1 MNKSFKKTSFIFAFT
16 WISICLFLAIFS
28 FFIIPDKTKNANT
41 QNPLIALKE
50 PGFSTLIY
58 SISKNSKK
66 ENTFSKYFLGS
77 DAFVTNESIR
87 TKEFL
92 EESNQY
98 LLKFEN
104 GKSKTISED
113 ESQKY
118 VKQKRYIFGTDK
130 YGRDLFSR
138 VVLGLRVSFLVG
150 LIAVLI
156 SLLLGITLGLMAG
169 YFGGWMDR
177 IVMFVINSLW
187 SIPTILLVFAIVIA
201 FGRSITVIFIAVGLT
216 MWIEVARLVRGLVL
230 QLKEKTY
237 IAAAETLGVNRR
249 NILFKHLLP
258 NLIGPV
264 AVLIAANFAIAI
276 LIEAGLSY
284 LGFGV
289 QPPTPSLGNLLNE
302 NYGYALSG
310 KTYMALIPALA
321 IMLLVLSFNLIGNTL
336 SNIFADNQT

>member
-1 MNKSFKKTSFIFAFT
+1 MNKDFKKIGFVFAST
-16 WISICLFLAIFS
+16 WILLCLFLAIFS
-28 FFIIPDKTKNANT
+28 FFIIPDKTKNANL
-41 QNPLIALKE
+41 QNSSIALRE
-50 PGFSTLIY
+50 PGFTALIY
-58 SISKNSKK
+58 SKVKANENQNFLQKK
-66 ENTFSKYFLGS
+66 FFGS
-77 DAFVTNESIR
+77 DALVSTETIKSQSFNKHTNEYNIQFSNE
-87 TKEFL
+87 KSEQLSHLDFL
-92 EESNQY
+92 
-98 LLKFEN
+98 
-104 GKSKTISED
+104 
-113 ESQKY
+113 KY
-118 VKQKRYIFGTDK
+118 VDKKKFIFGTDK

-138 VVLGLRVSFLVG
+138 VVLGLRVSFVVG
-150 LIAVLI
+150 LIAVFI
-156 SLLLGITLGLMAG
+156 SLLLGISLGLLAG
-169 YFGGWMDR
+169 YFGGWIDR
-177 IVMFVINSLW
+177 IVMFIINSLW

-201 FGRSITVIFIAVGLT
+201 FGRSITIIFIAVGLT

-237 IAAAETLGVNRR
+237 ISAAETLGVKRF
-249 NILFKHLLP
+249 NILFRHLLP

-336 SNIFADNQT
+336 SNIFANNQN

>member
-1 MNKSFKKTSFIFAFT
+1 MNRAFKKTSFIFALT
-16 WISICLFLAIFS
+16 WILLCLFLAIFS
-28 FFIIPDKTKNANT
+28 FFIIPDKTKNANL
-41 QNPLIALKE
+41 QNPSIALKE
-50 PGFSTLIY
+50 PGFSTFVFTE
-58 SISKNSKK
+58 ISENVPQNYIHKK
-66 ENTFSKYFLGS
+66 FLGS
-77 DAFVTNESIR
+77 NDFVSTKILESKSFDK
-87 TKEFL
+87 TKGE
-92 EESNQY
+92 Y
-98 LLKFEN
+98 LLKFSNE
-104 GKSKTISED
+104 KSLLISEND
-113 ESQKY
+113 YLNKVKKKY
-118 VKQKRYIFGTDK
+118 FIFGTDK

-150 LIAVLI
+150 FIAVLI
-156 SLLLGITLGLMAG
+156 SLFLGITLGLLAG
-169 YFGGWMDR
+169 YFGGWLDR
-177 IVMFVINSLW
+177 VVMFIINSLW

-201 FGRSITVIFIAVGLT
+201 FGRSISIIFIAVGLT

-237 IAAAETLGVNRR
+237 IAAAETLGVNKL
-249 NILFKHLLP
+249 NILFRHLLP

-336 SNIFADNQT
+336 SNIFANNQT

>member
-1 MNKSFKKTSFIFAFT
+1 MSKGFRKTSFIFAST
-16 WISICLFLAIFS
+16 WILLCLFLAIFS
-28 FFIIPDKTKNANT
+28 YFIIPDKTKNSNL
-41 QNPLIALKE
+41 QNPSIALKE
-50 PGFSTLIY
+50 PGFSTLVY
-58 SISKNSKK
+58 TKISESQSQNYLDKK
-66 ENTFSKYFLGS
+66 FFGTN
-77 DAFVTNESIR
+77 DFVSNEAIKSLDFNDQTNEY
-87 TKEFL
+87 
-92 EESNQY
+92 Q
-98 LLKFEN
+98 LKFINE
-104 GKSKTISED
+104 KSEIISEAD
-113 ESQKY
+113 FFKS
-118 VKQKRYIFGTDK
+118 VKKKHFIFGTDK

-150 LIAVLI
+150 FIAVLI
-156 SLLLGITLGLMAG
+156 SLILGISLGLLAG
-169 YFGGWMDR
+169 YFGGWIDR
-177 IVMFVINSLW
+177 IIMFVINSLW

-201 FGRSITVIFIAVGLT
+201 FGRSISIIFIAVGLT

-237 IAAAETLGVNRR
+237 ISAAETLGVSWIS
-249 NILFKHLLP
+249 ILFRHLLP

-336 SNIFADNQT
+336 SNIFANNQN